1 MMMTL
6 DKYGAKFRADSCTFC
21 SEVLQK
27 QPEGFQQSLAE
38 RRDCQD
44 RKRLTVKKQSRSL
57 KKPPRRPTI
66 TFCAGRSAAPPP
78 PPPPGRSPP
87 YVTPP
92 VAAEVM
98 YSFHVRR
105 KRNIL
110 FQLNA
115 LMQQKAGRSP
125 GRALSGATSASE
137 TKATGSPR

>member
-1 MMMTL
+1 MTL

-44 RKRLTVKKQSRSL
+44 RKRLTVKKRSRSL
-57 KKPPRRPTI
+57 KNLPDVPQSQSVQVALLPP
-66 TFCAGRSAAPPP
+66 S

-92 VAAEVM
+92 AAAEVM